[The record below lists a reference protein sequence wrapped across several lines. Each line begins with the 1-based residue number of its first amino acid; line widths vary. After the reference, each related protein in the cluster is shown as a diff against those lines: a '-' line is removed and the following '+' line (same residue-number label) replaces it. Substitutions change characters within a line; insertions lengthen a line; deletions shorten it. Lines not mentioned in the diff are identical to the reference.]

1 MPERDDED
9 LAIDQLPAAGQRDDP
24 QLRRAQATSP
34 LQEHAAARAEPATHA
49 EPGPAR
55 MRELRNTLQHLRA
68 QLAAPPTR
76 ELDQL
81 DNLDRQATELTERRD
96 VLRGALDRIP
106 DPPRRRFGRNTDQH
120 IVKRTQLSSA
130 HCGIEAQLD
139 RALADRAALARV
151 VGDVKSIRSERDDFT
166 KAISGLRSEQRQLR
180 NDVADREVQARP
192 RWLRGALGDRPDRP
206 SERRRWDRAAQ
217 ALVRYR
223 VQYDLPT
230 DASDVLVR
238 EPADRDQQDDYAAAL
253 RACDRVLEQQH
264 ELPGLDLG
272 GV

>member
-55 MRELRNTLQHLRA
+55 MRELRNTLQ
-68 QLAAPPTR
+68 QLGRSSQRSPT
-76 ELDQL
+76 
-81 DNLDRQATELTERRD
+81 ASWTSSTTSTASAIELTERRD
-96 VLRGALDRIP
+96 TLRGDLDRIP

-180 NDVADREVQARP
+180 NDLADREVQAGP

-206 SERRRWDRAAQ
+206 SEGRRWDRAAQ
-217 ALVRYR
+217 ALARYR

-253 RACDRVLEQQH
+253 RACDRVLEQQR